1 MQADEREPTVVLAV
15 GGQEARWPLPTRV
28 RVSVVDIDVLAR
40 LALAARRAGGE
51 LRVEGPPPPLGALLD
66 LCGLRGVLAPGPLGS
81 GSSVEVGG
89 EPEGLEQAGVDE
101 AVVAD
106 DPVA

>member
-15 GGQEARWPLPTRV
+15 GGHEACWPLHPRA
-28 RVSVVDIDVLAR
+28 RVSVVDVDVLAR

-66 LCGLRGVLAPGPLGS
+66 LCGLRGVLAPG
-81 GSSVEVGG
+81 SVEVCR
-89 EPEGLEQAGVDE
+89 EPEGLEQPGVDE